1 MLKVVDADGNTVTS
15 GVGYENPLRYRGYYY
30 DWESGFYYLNSR
42 YYDPEIGRFI
52 SPEPNVSRGM
62 FDANAGLLA
71 HNVYAYCANNPV
83 IFLDATGNFIF
94 STLLICVVAG
104 AVIGGTVGG
113 IAGNAYADSKGYSGR
128 DKTKAILTGIGIGG
142 LAGGALGY
150 FAAPAVVS
158 ATGVTGVS
166 VTSAGISAVTAST
179 LLVPE
184 YVRNAGSFIRW
195 LSNSFQRTKQV
206 INLQQVKQ
214 LFSLAREYG
223 VKITADLSGH
233 PNSDWPMP
241 HLHFGDSRVHIAIAE
256 EAINWIIKH
265 IK

>member
-1 MLKVVDADGNTVTS
+1 M
-15 GVGYENPLRYRGYYY
+15 
-30 DWESGFYYLNSR
+30 
-42 YYDPEIGRFI
+42 
-52 SPEPNVSRGM
+52 
-62 FDANAGLLA
+62 
-71 HNVYAYCANNPV
+71 
-83 IFLDATGNFIF
+83 
-94 STLLICVVAG
+94 
-104 AVIGGTVGG
+104 
-113 IAGNAYADSKGYSGR
+113 
-128 DKTKAILTGIGIGG
+128 
-142 LAGGALGY
+142 
-150 FAAPAVVS
+150 
-158 ATGVTGVS
+158 
-166 VTSAGISAVTAST
+166 
-179 LLVPE
+179 VPE